1 MQLAA
6 VILVAA
12 LTFGLCFLFDKG
24 YVRIFRNKAQHRT
37 GLAVRVSQRYA
48 AVGVILALLGVVAII
63 TGITSGIA
71 LIIGGVL
78 VLLMGAG
85 LITYY
90 MSFGVFYDD
99 DSFILTQFGKKSV
112 TYQFRDIRTQ
122 QLYLVQGGNV
132 IIELHMCD
140 GRAVSLQSVME
151 GAYPF
156 LDHAFAAWCRQTG
169 RDPEQC
175 AFHNPSQS
183 LWFPTGEES

>member
-1 MQLAA
+1 MQMGV
-6 VILVAA
+6 VIVVAA
-12 LTFGLCFLFDKG
+12 LTFGLCYLFDKG
-24 YVRIFRNKAQHRT
+24 YVRLFRNKVQHRT

-48 AVGVILALLGVVAII
+48 AGGVILALLGLVAII
-63 TGITSGIA
+63 TGVTSGIA
-71 LIIGGVL
+71 LTIGGVL

-99 DSFILTQFGKKSV
+99 DSFILTRFGKKSV

-122 QLYLVQGGNV
+122 QLYVVQGGNV
-132 IIELHMCD
+132 IIELHMRD
-140 GRAVSLQSVME
+140 GGAVSLQSAMK

-169 RDPEQC
+169 RDPGQC
-175 AFHNPSQS
+175 AFHDPSQS
-183 LWFPTGEES
+183 LWFPTEEEA